1 MLSSFLRDL
10 MLMTTMLAL
19 THARKVLEKALLKRN
34 TKTLTMVLESC
45 TYQLW
50 CLVSAQVKSF
60 CIGGGAPA
68 DLQDRD
74 EFKDEMKIIDAG
86 LKEVAGIVD
95 PVETPMRDGD
105 DDGLGGD
112 REELSLVMKPTWQNL
127 ALDGPLAEKEIAERA
142 LQKEQL
148 QKLLRDLTPEE
159 RQVLVKYEK
168 EARRLVRS
176 KVALLVETDRK
187 QNMIEELKLAIER
200 AGGKAGDSSADIV
213 IMYDQKTA
221 GEAKT
226 CPHIRHPPL
235 QANRLKKAVTISLE
249 ALQVDHVPAN
259 VTFFIFDAGML
270 GNKGATCQ
278 CLFLF

>member
-1 MLSSFLRDL
+1 

-34 TKTLTMVLESC
+34 TKTLTMMLESC

-112 REELSLVMKPTWQNL
+112 QEELSLVMKPTWQNL
-127 ALDGPLAEKEIAERA
+127 ALDGPLAEKKLPRELCRRSSFRSCSGTS
-142 LQKEQL
+142 LQKRG
-148 QKLLRDLTPEE
+148 KCSSST
-159 RQVLVKYEK
+159 
-168 EARRLVRS
+168 RR
-176 KVALLVETDRK
+176 
-187 QNMIEELKLAIER
+187 KLAAWSVR
-200 AGGKAGDSSADIV
+200 RSHSWWRRTG
-213 IMYDQKTA
+213 
-221 GEAKT
+221 
-226 CPHIRHPPL
+226 
-235 QANRLKKAVTISLE
+235 NRT
-249 ALQVDHVPAN
+249 
-259 VTFFIFDAGML
+259 
-270 GNKGATCQ
+270 
-278 CLFLF
+278 

>member
-1 MLSSFLRDL
+1 

-112 REELSLVMKPTWQNL
+112 
-127 ALDGPLAEKEIAERA
+127 
-142 LQKEQL
+142 
-148 QKLLRDLTPEE
+148 
-159 RQVLVKYEK
+159 
-168 EARRLVRS
+168 
-176 KVALLVETDRK
+176 
-187 QNMIEELKLAIER
+187 
-200 AGGKAGDSSADIV
+200 
-213 IMYDQKTA
+213 
-221 GEAKT
+221 
-226 CPHIRHPPL
+226 
-235 QANRLKKAVTISLE
+235 
-249 ALQVDHVPAN
+249 
-259 VTFFIFDAGML
+259 
-270 GNKGATCQ
+270 
-278 CLFLF
+278 